1 MLTVRPAL
9 LRHLEA
15 LLFAAGEPLAPE
27 ELARCLRASVAPR
40 LSGAQLEDA
49 LDELQ
54 ADYARPDRTYALVC
68 HGGAWRLLT
77 KPEYHPSLTA
87 LHKERTGKRL
97 SRAALETL
105 SIVAYKQPVTRS
117 ALEAIRGVSSDYAIN
132 KLLERELIAIVGRDP
147 GPGRPLLYATSPQFM
162 DYFGLGDIA
171 DLPKLRELVP
181 PDNAIGEA
189 PDITEPALPP
199 APAAAPEAPAA
210 AEADPGAAELN

>member
-54 ADYARPDRTYALVC
+54 ADCARPDRPYALVC

-105 SIVAYKQPVTRS
+105 SVVAYRQPVTR
-117 ALEAIRGVSSDYAIN
+117 ADVEAVRGVGAGYAIN
-132 KLLERELIAIVGRDP
+132 RLLERELIAIVGRAD
-147 GPGRPLLYATSPQFM
+147 GPGRPLLYGTSARFM
-162 DYFGLGDIA
+162 DHFGLR
-171 DLPKLRELVP
+171 DLASLPRLREVGTP
-181 PDNAIGEA
+181 AGETIGES
-189 PDITEPALPP
+189 
-199 APAAAPEAPAA
+199 
-210 AEADPGAAELN
+210 AE

>member
-105 SIVAYKQPVTRS
+105 SVVAYRQPVTR
-117 ALEAIRGVSSDYAIN
+117 ADVEAVRGVGAGYAIN
-132 KLLERELIAIVGRDP
+132 RLLERELIAIVGRAD
-147 GPGRPLLYATSPQFM
+147 GPGRPLLYGTSARFM
-162 DYFGLGDIA
+162 DHFGLRDLGG
-171 DLPKLRELVP
+171 LPKLREVGAP
-181 PDNAIGEA
+181 AGEAIGES
-189 PDITEPALPP
+189 
-199 APAAAPEAPAA
+199 
-210 AEADPGAAELN
+210 AE